1 MLSMAKVASATTPA
15 VWKFIFSDP
24 TFGGECPAIE
34 IVHRRPSMLSNSTPL
49 VQDLPADVQEMLL
62 GTDPSSKEDEAPMVA
77 GSGAKAAEYLRRL
90 SNDSGGSGLSGS
102 GFSDSEDEKDKGK
115 GKNADQNTGQ
125 GAAEDSDGSGFSDV
139 SVKSDKSKSSK
150 KSKSSEKSKSPKRYI
165 SNDSA
170 GSGGDKAVSLAV
182 GRAASD
188 KLVEEAAPAAPVR
201 ANRRADTT
209 FEKKR
214 PSLSGSDD
222 DDLLSNPFAS
232 DSEEDPERK
241 QVDDKSEPVKPKDS
255 ARSKGSKGSK
265 DSKTS

>member
-1 MLSMAKVASATTPA
+1 MAKVASATTPA

-115 GKNADQNTGQ
+115 DKNAVQNTGQ
-125 GAAEDSDGSGFSDV
+125 DAAEDSDGSGFSDV
-139 SVKSDKSKSSK
+139 SVKSEKSKSSK
-150 KSKSSEKSKSPKRYI
+150 KSGSKYI

-170 GSGGDKAVSLAV
+170 GSGGDKGESIAV

-241 QVDDKSEPVKPKDS
+241 EANDKSEPVKPKDS
-255 ARSKGSKGSK
+255 ARSKGSKDSK
-265 DSKTS
+265 DNKTS

>member
-1 MLSMAKVASATTPA
+1 MAKVASATTPA

-115 GKNADQNTGQ
+115 GKNAVQNTGQ
-125 GAAEDSDGSGFSDV
+125 DAAEDSDGSGFSDV

-150 KSKSSEKSKSPKRYI
+150 KSGSKYI

-170 GSGGDKAVSLAV
+170 GSGGDKGESIAV

-241 QVDDKSEPVKPKDS
+241 EANDKSEPVKPKDS
-255 ARSKGSKGSK
+255 ARSKGSKDSK

>member
-1 MLSMAKVASATTPA
+1 MAKVASATTPA

-115 GKNADQNTGQ
+115 DKNAVQNTGQ
-125 GAAEDSDGSGFSDV
+125 DAAEDSDGSGFSDV

-150 KSKSSEKSKSPKRYI
+150 KSGSKYI

-170 GSGGDKAVSLAV
+170 GSGGDKGVSMAV

-241 QVDDKSEPVKPKDS
+241 EVNDKSEPVKPKDS
-255 ARSKGSKGSK
+255 ARSKGSK